1 MLSTRPVPDQFNF
14 SESYSSGFRL
24 PCGASY
30 DHERVHQT
38 GNSEITPMIERIE
51 TGERSSK
58 IVKHNGVAYLTGQV
72 AEGDTIQEQV
82 RICLGKID
90 DLLERAG
97 SSREKM
103 LRVTIWLADMK
114 DFAGLNE
121 VWNAWVPAGYAP
133 ARACGEAKLARP
145 ELKVEFIVDAA
156 YD

>member
-1 MLSTRPVPDQFNF
+1 
-14 SESYSSGFRL
+14 
-24 PCGASY
+24 
-30 DHERVHQT
+30 
-38 GNSEITPMIERIE
+38 MIERIE
-51 TGERSSK
+51 PGTRSSK

-72 AEGDTIQEQV
+72 AEGATIQEQV
-82 RICLGKID
+82 QVCLDKVD
-90 DLLERAG
+90 ALLVQAG

-103 LRVTIWLADMK
+103 LRVTIWLADMQ

-121 VWNAWVPAGYAP
+121 VWNAWVPEGHAP